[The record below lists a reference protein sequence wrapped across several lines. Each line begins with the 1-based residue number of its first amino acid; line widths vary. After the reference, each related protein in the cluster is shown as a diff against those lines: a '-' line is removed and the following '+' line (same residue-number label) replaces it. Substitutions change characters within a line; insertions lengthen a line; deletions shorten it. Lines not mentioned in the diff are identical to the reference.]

1 MLFFIGTLFRFKK
14 LRFTYALIYPIY
26 SQCSLLI
33 TVKSEKLRGDEK
45 EILEKK

>member
-1 MLFFIGTLFRFKK
+1 MLLLIGTLFGFKK
-14 LRFTYALIYPIY
+14 FRFTYAPIYPIY

-33 TVKSEKLRGDEK
+33 TVKREKLRGDEK